1 MVPNHARYQ
10 LRYTPMQLFYYNYE
24 MPPCQEKSP
33 CICLSREKYTA
44 MQGGDTVERLKI
56 YAASAVF
63 LFLTAAKLLFPDTA
77 AAVRAEVHSIIDHN
91 DDYTEMVQTLGRSLA
106 ESSWGNKLVAALGMD
121 RGETEQKQETVPA
134 ETAEPE
140 TELEPEPES
149 TPLPTAEEPEI
160 SAAEEAFLQQ
170 QAKFEGAVIPAN
182 VRTDR
187 PELPFAYSAPVSGM
201 ESSGFG
207 YRVHPIDGELSFH
220 YGTDFAANS
229 GDDVTAFA
237 DGYVYAAGTSEGY
250 GNYLI
255 LTHEGGFST
264 IYAHLSSINVS
275 EGEMVSRGQLIGA
288 VGQTGKATGPHL
300 HFELLCSDIYLNPES
315 YL

>member
-1 MVPNHARYQ
+1 M
-10 LRYTPMQLFYYNYE
+10 
-24 MPPCQEKSP
+24 
-33 CICLSREKYTA
+33 
-44 MQGGDTVERLKI
+44 ERLKI
-56 YAASAVF
+56 YAACAVF
-63 LFLTAAKLLFPDTA
+63 LFLTAVKLLFPDTA
-77 AAVRAEVHSIIDHN
+77 AELRTQVHSIIDHN

-121 RGETEQKQETVPA
+121 RGEAEQKQEFVTT
-134 ETAEPE
+134 ETEEPE
-140 TELEPEPES
+140 TEPEPES

-160 SAAEEAFLQQ
+160 SAAEEAFLLQ
-170 QAKFEGAVIPAN
+170 QAQFGGAAIPAN

-187 PELPFAYSAPVSGM
+187 PELPFVYSAPVSGM

-207 YRVHPIDGELSFH
+207 YRIHPIDGELSFH
-220 YGTDFAANS
+220 YGTDFAADS

-300 HFELLCSDIYLNPES
+300 HFELLCSDIYLNPEY

>member
-1 MVPNHARYQ
+1 M
-10 LRYTPMQLFYYNYE
+10 
-24 MPPCQEKSP
+24 
-33 CICLSREKYTA
+33 
-44 MQGGDTVERLKI
+44 ERLKI
-56 YAASAVF
+56 YAACAVF
-63 LFLTAAKLLFPDTA
+63 LFLTALKLLFPDTA
-77 AAVRAEVHSIIDHN
+77 AELRTQIHSIIDHN

-121 RGETEQKQETVPA
+121 RGEAKQEQEAVPA
-134 ETAEPE
+134 ETAEPVS
-140 TELEPEPES
+140 EPGPEN
-149 TPLPTAEEPEI
+149 TPLPTAVSPET
-160 SAAEEAFLQQ
+160 SSAEEAFLQQ
-170 QAKFEGAVIPAN
+170 QAQFEGAVIPAN
-182 VRTDR
+182 VRTDM
-187 PELPFAYSAPVSGM
+187 PELPFAYSLPVSGT

-220 YGTDFAANS
+220 YGTDFAADS

-264 IYAHLSSINVS
+264 IYAHLSSFAVS

-300 HFELLCSDIYLNPES
+300 HFELLCSDIYLNPEY

>member
-1 MVPNHARYQ
+1 M
-10 LRYTPMQLFYYNYE
+10 
-24 MPPCQEKSP
+24 
-33 CICLSREKYTA
+33 
-44 MQGGDTVERLKI
+44 ERLKI

-63 LFLTAAKLLFPDTA
+63 LFLTAVKLLFPDTA
-77 AAVRAEVHSIIDHN
+77 AELRTQVHSIIDHN
-91 DDYTEMVQTLGRSLA
+91 DDYYTEMVQTLGRSLA

-121 RGETEQKQETVPA
+121 RGEAEQKQEAVPA
-134 ETAEPE
+134 KTAEPE
-140 TELEPEPES
+140 TEPEPEPEPES
-149 TPLPTAEEPEI
+149 TPLPTAEEPET
-160 SAAEEAFLQQ
+160 SAVEEAFLQQ
-170 QAKFEGAVIPAN
+170 QAQFGGAAIPAN
-182 VRTDR
+182 VRTDM

-207 YRVHPIDGELSFH
+207 YRIHPIDGELSFH

-264 IYAHLSSINVS
+264 IYAHLSSINVY

-300 HFELLCSDIYLNPES
+300 HFELLCSDIYLNPEY

>member
-1 MVPNHARYQ
+1 M
-10 LRYTPMQLFYYNYE
+10 
-24 MPPCQEKSP
+24 
-33 CICLSREKYTA
+33 
-44 MQGGDTVERLKI
+44 ERLKI

-63 LFLTAAKLLFPDTA
+63 LFLTAVKLLFPDTA
-77 AAVRAEVHSIIDHN
+77 AELRTQVHSIIDHN

-121 RGETEQKQETVPA
+121 RGEAEQKQEAVPA
-134 ETAEPE
+134 KTAEPE
-140 TELEPEPES
+140 SEPEPEPEPEPES

-170 QAKFEGAVIPAN
+170 QAQFEGAVIPAN

-207 YRVHPIDGELSFH
+207 YRIHPIDGELSFH
-220 YGTDFAANS
+220 YGTDFAADS

-275 EGEMVSRGQLIGA
+275 EGEMMSRGQLIGA

-300 HFELLCSDIYLNPES
+300 HFELLCSDIYLNPEY